1 MEPASD
7 RTDLRNALTELRLSY
22 HRALARKLGRRTP
35 PESDLR
41 DLIANERDEGRIA
54 ALISARSR
62 SPLRWTGIWRF
73 QRWVS
78 QFSNRD

>member
-22 HRALARKLGRRTP
+22 HRALARKLGHKTL

-41 DLIANERDEGRIA
+41 NLIASEPDEGRVAELIA
-54 ALISARSR
+54 ERSR
-62 SPLRWTGIWRF
+62 PPLRWTGLWRF

-78 QFSNRD
+78 QFSKRD